1 MYTHTDM
8 QLQRNTGSSA
18 SSGSR
23 APIHQKMTL
32 ADEDEYIKMD
42 LSPDSEPIPELPFS
56 LKSCKD
62 IMQLDKVKNNSLGK
76 EDPFSAVDTTPL
88 HSVENIYEHIQW
100 I

>member
-1 MYTHTDM
+1 M
-8 QLQRNTGSSA
+8 QLEQNTGSSA

-23 APIHQKMTL
+23 APIHQKMTS

-62 IMQLDKVKNNSLGK
+62 MQPDGVKNNSLGK

-88 HSVENIYEHIQW
+88 HSVENIYEHIQ
-100 I
+100 